1 MSKPLLVSV
10 LIRST
15 DRKSFLEQ
23 ALTSVANQTY
33 NSIEVVLI
41 SAIPSHSQPPTQA
54 GIFPIR
60 FIDSDVYLTR
70 SDAANRGLQNSSGDY
85 LLILDDDDIIFP
97 EHIQKLVEAMKE
109 FDLTCEKLV
118 AVFTDYEVVDSDL
131 KSPRASGSP
140 HYNPLKL
147 LCGNF
152 MTTFSV
158 LFKRQVLDQGCSF
171 DRSLAVYEDWDF
183 WIQLSQCGEFKK
195 VEGVSAYYRI
205 HESSGVHNIKP
216 FYSIE
221 HQRVYTK
228 WMDGEKNTNR
238 TKLIEF
244 AWNSF
249 VQLDEQ
255 KETLTQLKNEIDL
268 AHVNHADRLKR
279 LNALTEEKEYLLKE
293 IKTNQ
298 ELNQS
303 LEAKLYVNN
312 LNLKEALNEMKQLRH
327 DNSMLQK
334 DYADILRSRSWRL
347 TAPFRDSVYLLK
359 RLIGLFKRLAFK
371 FTPSFIS
378 KKLRF
383 YVDMH
388 GLSWLIRISSSLP
401 WKMGALVLHI
411 TSIYKKAP
419 NHKLIPFEIYKNL
432 NTPTLDQ
439 DFALLV
445 TFAPNGLINEPT
457 IYYLEQLVKK
467 SIHVVLCIHV
477 DNDNLEFKYDERLD
491 SACSILVRKNSGF
504 DFPLWAS
511 ALTAMPE
518 LFQAKKIIFTNDSI
532 LGPFSTFDQLLKK
545 IENNSADFIAL
556 TDSHQLLYHVQS
568 YFFVLKQKALINPVV
583 RAFWSQVLSFQR
595 KTDVIHAYELNL
607 AKVFGL
613 NGKVKHDVIFKAND
627 LKQHKRGF
635 NHVNFNPTHQE
646 WRNLVSLGFPFIKT
660 ELLQKN
666 PTNTSIKDWDLFIA
680 VYCNDLKLITIIKD
694 YLEYLSI
701 SRVR

>member
-1 MSKPLLVSV
+1 MSKPELVSV

-15 DRKSFLEQ
+15 DMKSYLEQ
-23 ALTSVANQTY
+23 SLKSVADQTY
-33 NSIEVVLI
+33 TSIEVVLI
-41 SAIPSHSQPPTQA
+41 SAVPNHSHPPTHA
-54 GIFPIR
+54 GNYPIR
-60 FIDSDVYLTR
+60 FIDSDVLLQR
-70 SDAANRGLQNSSGDY
+70 SDAANQGLQNSRGDY
-85 LLILDDDDIIFP
+85 LLILDDDDFIFP

-109 FDLTCEKLV
+109 YDLSCENLV

-140 HYNPLKL
+140 NYNPLKL

-183 WIQLSQCGEFKK
+183 WIQVSQCGELKK

-228 WMDGEKNTNR
+228 WLDGEKNANR

-249 VQLDEQ
+249 VQIDEQ
-255 KETLTQLKNEIDL
+255 KETIIQLKDEIHS
-268 AHVNHADRLKR
+268 ARLNQVELLNR
-279 LNALTEEKEYLLKE
+279 LNALAEEKKLFSNE
-293 IKTNQ
+293 IKKYHDI
-298 ELNQS
+298 NQS
-303 LEAKLYVNN
+303 LEEKLSVNN
-312 LNLKEALNEMKQLRH
+312 LHLKEALNQIKQLRH

-334 DYADILRSRSWRL
+334 DYADILRSRSWRI
-347 TAPFRDSVYLLK
+347 TAPFRNSVYFLK
-359 RLIGLFKRLAFK
+359 RLIGIFKKLTFK
-371 FTPSFIS
+371 FTPSFIFH
-378 KKLRF
+378 KFTF
-383 YVDMH
+383 YVGMH
-388 GLSWLIRISSSLP
+388 GLSWLIRIASSLP
-401 WKMGALVLHI
+401 WKMGTLVLYI
-411 TSIYKKAP
+411 ASVYKKAP
-419 NHKLIPFEIYKNL
+419 NHKLIPFKIFKKL

-467 SIHVVLCIHV
+467 SINVVLCIHV
-477 DNDNLEFKYDERLD
+477 DNDNLEFNYDERLNT
-491 SACSILVRKNSGF
+491 ACSILVRKNSGF

-532 LGPFSTFDQLLKK
+532 LGPFSTFDQLLNK

-568 YFFVLKQKALINPVV
+568 YFFVLKQEALINPVV
-583 RAFWSQVLSFQR
+583 RAFWSQVLSFR
-595 KTDVIHAYELNL
+595 SKTDVIHAYELNL
-607 AKVFGL
+607 AKVFGM
-613 NGKVKHDVIFKAND
+613 NGKVKHDVIYKVNE
-627 LKQHKRGF
+627 LKLQKNSP
-635 NHVNFNPTHQE
+635 NHLNFNPTHQE
-646 WRNLVSLGFPFIKT
+646 WRNLVALGFPFIKT

-666 PTNTSIKDWDLFIA
+666 PTNTSIKDWDVFIA
-680 VYCNDLKLITIIKD
+680 KYCNDLKLITIMRD
-694 YLEYLSI
+694 YLEYLSV